1 MKENI
6 KTEKNGDDIKILKL
20 KKTQESYGS
29 SCSKLR
35 GLIKKNL
42 LILKRNKL
50 TTLCEI
56 LFPIILMILMYVVR
70 KQFLIEENDFIIDEK
85 TTSNFISR
93 RSLANVDMDNDDIIP
108 NEDNTSFYW
117 HNLSILP
124 ALRICSKSNRRK
136 EERPLI
142 GSIGIPLSIKERI
155 IMDASFYKEKIGM
168 NFTLENFKEFED
180 INDMNDYVKDK
191 KFGTEENPGICFGI
205 KFEENKWGYN
215 YSLHYFDSIFDKGIQ
230 DLSNIIGGPIDLFK
244 SGPDMQSYQRYRS
257 SGYTY
262 IMKIVN
268 EYILKKETKN
278 VNAKLNFGMMP
289 MKYVNYRRDKLGDY
303 MAFIIPFFI
312 MVAYICSLCLYVYRM
327 VSEKESRAKEGMKI
341 MGLGEG
347 IYFFSYF
354 LQYLVI
360 NIFVSVINTVIV
372 IYVFTKIPFYFIFI
386 LFFLWGMNI
395 FALAFFFQSF
405 IDSTKIALI
414 LSLLIYFVMYF
425 ASLASI
431 QESSSQG
438 LKIGLSFLPPAA
450 LEITI
455 VLFGEFESHFR
466 QFKPGYF
473 TNIYTNYSLLRMLI
487 MFVVDFFIYSFLGY
501 YLTMVLPHT
510 YGIRKPFYFLFTPE
524 FWCGK
529 NKDPNKSTISTSE
542 GNSVKS
548 STVTN
553 SITASNLDIILY
565 NSKTASLPLTEE
577 KNPNFESEE
586 LYSDRIGKDDALR
599 IRNLT
604 KKFEDGKIAVNNL
617 NLNFYKD
624 EIFALLGHNGAGKT
638 TLISMLTGLIE
649 ATKGFVFY
657 DGDDI
662 LIGNNM
668 DKFRLK
674 IGICPQH
681 DILFEDLTI
690 KEHLNMFSIFKG
702 VPNDLIDKE
711 INKSLKD
718 FKLEEIK
725 DTVVSDLSAGQK
737 RQLSIAIALIGGS
750 KVIFLDEP
758 SSGMDVASRHNLWE
772 ILKRQS
778 EHKIII
784 LTTHYMEEASV
795 LGKRIGIISEG
806 EMKCIGT
813 PLYLI
818 ENFGKYMS
826 INLYKEEGANND
838 SIIRYINSKV
848 SETQFEVL
856 SEEILLRI
864 PKSSYNNGGRLNL
877 GEFFEDL
884 DNNLSKLKIKSYSV
898 SMPTL
903 EDVFL
908 NKASESEEKKENTET
923 KENKKDKKE
932 NTSNNIENDKILFE
946 TDFKEDFSKKSKFCN
961 DFKAT
966 FIRRLYLIIRDLKS
980 FLMEILC
987 PIIIVVIGLFV
998 SRINITWA
1006 SDPWKMDISYIGK
1019 QNVLFSSIEGIK
1031 NISDY
1036 YFYDKYIN
1044 VTCQTLKI
1052 NKYTQEEKY
1061 FAIENFLDRIYEIN
1075 NNTEDSKYKEVDMND
1090 KNYVGYFGA
1099 LLMLNEEKDNYEF
1112 FIAVNSRVRH
1122 SVPIFNFYFMK
1133 QIIQKAAK
1141 RKINIDFTH
1150 YPLPLTSDVSQRTD
1164 EANNSIFILFI
1175 STAFSLIPASFITR
1189 IVKERINNS
1198 KHLMRISSMS
1208 RIAYWIVNY
1217 IFELVK
1223 YYFTCGICVLLIWIF
1238 DYYEIYLE
1246 LLYVLYG
1253 PAMVSFTYILSFFFS
1268 NESIAQNIVI
1278 LINFVVGALGS
1289 VVILLLRG
1297 MDNTYED
1304 AKILGYI
1311 FAILPSFC
1319 FNFGYDLLLNKLI
1332 IFIIDYPE
1340 EWMFFTDNE
1349 VIKHFDLLLSMIIYL
1364 SLEVLIYTVIL
1375 FIIECNSYHYY
1386 IRHNNKLAP
1395 EVKDNLVLKEI
1406 ERANEEDIV
1415 ITNEKTAKK
1424 ISKYSLR
1431 LKNIRKE
1438 FKKNCACCNKE
1449 NKIVAIKNL
1458 NFCVEPG
1465 ECFGLLGLNGA
1476 GKTTTFKCITQE
1488 ISPTNGAIYINGI
1501 DTYNNFDKISNLIG
1515 YCPQYEAIFNYL
1527 TVEENLKF
1535 YARMKGVKIKYLDQ
1549 LVKAM
1554 ITEMALDDYIN
1565 TISRKLSG
1573 GNRRKLSVAVSLLCN
1588 PQIILLDEPSTGMDP
1603 EARRFMWSIIHKTTK
1618 LGKKSSVTMTTHSMD
1633 EAETLCKRMGIMV
1646 NGEFVCLG
1654 KASQIK
1660 ENYGYGYEVDLR
1672 IKPLSVKQINCIIEE
1687 LNKDEAILLKNK
1699 IMNNYMINDVL
1710 NIDSVNSISGKYD
1723 RRSRINREN
1732 IRNILI
1738 KLNKAKYIDELKENR
1753 LGKKIIKDI
1762 EINGYIGIITL
1773 LNWTFF
1779 IENAFK
1785 FISVGKNYF
1794 DEIILDDFIENNF
1807 LFKMKKGPKTK
1818 SIGFFFGLF
1827 EKYKEKCFVTEYSI
1841 QQTSLEQIFNMF
1853 AKEQIGVKN
1862 VKLNKNKNGEENK
1875 ENNKDKNEIIVDN
1888 ELLEKLLA

>member
-1 MKENI
+1 MKEN
-6 KTEKNGDDIKILKL
+6 KGTEKKREDIEILKI
-20 KKTQESYGS
+20 KKVQESYGS

-42 LILKRNKL
+42 LILKRNIL

-56 LFPIILMILMYVVR
+56 LFPIILMLLMLAVR
-70 KQFLIEENDFIIDEK
+70 NEFLIEEYDFIKDEK
-85 TTSNFISR
+85 STSNFISR
-93 RSLANVDMDNDDIIP
+93 RSVANVDYINNDVIP
-108 NEDNTSFYW
+108 NEDNTSFHW

-124 ALRICSKSNRRK
+124 ALSICSKSNRRR

-142 GSIGIPLSIKERI
+142 GSIGIPQPIKERI
-155 IMDASFYKEKIGM
+155 IMDVSFYKEKIGM
-168 NFTLENFKEFED
+168 NLTLENFKEFKD
-180 INDMNDYVKDK
+180 INDMNSYVKDK
-191 KFGTEENPGICFGI
+191 KFGTEESPAICFGI
-205 KFEENKWGYN
+205 KFEENKGGYN

-262 IMKIVN
+262 IMKIIN

-278 VNAKLNFGMMP
+278 ENATLNFGMMP
-289 MKYVNYRRDKLGDY
+289 MKYVDYRRDKLGDY

-312 MVAYICSLCLYVYRM
+312 IVAYICPLCLYVYRM

-360 NIFVSVINTVIV
+360 DIFVSIFNTVIV
-372 IYVFTKIPFYFIFI
+372 VYVFTKIPFYFIYI
-386 LFFLWGMNI
+386 LFFLWGLNV

-425 ASLASI
+425 ASIACI
-431 QESSSQG
+431 QETSPQG
-438 LKIGLSFLPPAA
+438 LKIGLSFLPPAT

-455 VLFGEFESHFR
+455 VLLGEFESHFR
-466 QFKPGYF
+466 EFKPRYF
-473 TNIYTNYSLLRMLI
+473 SNIYTNYSLLRMVI
-487 MFVVDFFIYSFLGY
+487 MFVVDFFIYTFLGY
-501 YLTMVLPHT
+501 YLTLVLPHT
-510 YGIRKPFYFLFTPE
+510 YGIRKPFYFIFTPE

-529 NKDPNKSTISTSE
+529 KKHIFSPSEENSIKSHSM
-542 GNSVKS
+542 
-548 STVTN
+548 TN
-553 SITASNLDIILY
+553 SITATGSNLDIIFY
-565 NSKTASLPLTEE
+565 NNPTAASLPLTDE

-586 LYSDRIGKDDALR
+586 LYSDRIGKDDVLR

-649 ATKGFVFY
+649 ATEGFVFY

-702 VPNDLIDKE
+702 VPNDLIDQE
-711 INKSLKD
+711 VNKSLKD

-725 DTVVSDLSAGQK
+725 DIVVSDLSAGQK

-758 SSGMDVASRHNLWE
+758 SSGMDVASKRNLWE

-795 LGKRIGIISEG
+795 LGKRIGIINEG

-826 INLYKEEGANND
+826 INLYKEEDANNEN
-838 SIIRYINSKV
+838 IINYINSKIQD
-848 SETQFEVL
+848 TQFEVL

-864 PKSSYNNGGRLNL
+864 PKNNYNNGGGLNL

-884 DNNLSKLKIKSYSV
+884 DKNLVKLKIKSYSV

-908 NKASESEEKKENTET
+908 NKASESEENKDNPEEKEEKREEKKVNINNT
-923 KENKKDKKE
+923 
-932 NTSNNIENDKILFE
+932 IENDKILFE
-946 TDFKEDFSKKSKFCN
+946 TDFKEDFTKKSKFCN

-987 PIIIVVIGLFV
+987 PIVLVAIGLFV
-998 SRINITWA
+998 SRINITWV
-1006 SDPWKMDISYIGK
+1006 SDPWKMNISFIGK
-1019 QNVLFSSIEGIK
+1019 QNVLFSSIQGIK

-1052 NKYTQEEKY
+1052 NNYTQNEKY
-1061 FAIENFLDRIYEIN
+1061 LAIENFLDRIYETN
-1075 NNTEDSKYKEVDMND
+1075 NETEDSKHKEVDMTD
-1090 KNYVGYFGA
+1090 DDYVGYFGA
-1099 LLMLNEEKDNYEF
+1099 LLMLNEENDNYEF
-1112 FIAVNSRVRH
+1112 LIAVNSRVRH

-1150 YPLPLTSDVSQRTD
+1150 HPLPLTSDVSQRTD

-1223 YYFTCGICVLLIWIF
+1223 YYFTCGVCIFLLWIF
-1238 DYYEIYLE
+1238 DYYERYLE

-1253 PAMVSFTYILSFFFS
+1253 PAMVSFTYILSFIFQ
-1268 NESIAQNIVI
+1268 NESTAQNIVI
-1278 LINFVVGALGS
+1278 LINFVIGALGS
-1289 VVILLLRG
+1289 VVVLLLRG

-1304 AKILGYI
+1304 AKILEYI

-1332 IFIIDYPE
+1332 IYIIDYPE
-1340 EWMFFTDNE
+1340 KWMFFKDDE
-1349 VIKHFDLLLSMIIYL
+1349 VIKNFNFLLSMVIYL
-1364 SLEVLIYTVIL
+1364 ALEIFIYTVIL
-1375 FIIECNSYHYY
+1375 FIIECNSYRYY
-1386 IRHNNKLAP
+1386 IRHNNKLTS

-1406 ERANEEDIV
+1406 QRANEEDIT
-1415 ITNEKTAKK
+1415 ITNEKTSKN
-1424 ISKYSLR
+1424 ISKYSLL
-1431 LKNIRKE
+1431 LKNIKKE
-1438 FKKNCACCNKE
+1438 FRKNCACCNKE
-1449 NKIVAIKNL
+1449 NRIVAIKNL

-1501 DTYNNFDKISNLIG
+1501 DTYNNFDKISNSIG

-1527 TVEENLKF
+1527 TVEENLRF

-1549 LVKAM
+1549 IVKAM
-1554 ITEMALDDYIN
+1554 ISEMSLVDYKN

-1654 KASQIK
+1654 KANEIK
-1660 ENYGYGYEVDLR
+1660 EKYGYGYEIDLR
-1672 IKPLSVKQINCIIEE
+1672 IRPLNEKQISLIIES
-1687 LNKDEAILLKNK
+1687 LNKDESNLFKNK
-1699 IMNNYMINDVL
+1699 MINDYMANGDL
-1710 NIDSVNSISGKYD
+1710 NIEPMNSIIVKYNKKTK
-1723 RRSRINREN
+1723 INKDN
-1732 IRNILI
+1732 IRDVLI
-1738 KLNKAKYIDELKENR
+1738 KLNKVNYIDELKENR
-1753 LGKKIIKDI
+1753 LGKKIIKDL
-1762 EINGYIGIITL
+1762 EINGYIGLITL

-1779 IENAFK
+1779 IENAFR
-1785 FISVGKNYF
+1785 FIYNGKDYF
-1794 DEIILDDFIENNF
+1794 DEIILDEFIENNF

-1862 VKLNKNKNGEENK
+1862 IKLDKNKEKNK
-1875 ENNKDKNEIIVDN
+1875 EKNVDNNEIIVDN
-1888 ELLEKLLA
+1888 KLLEKILA